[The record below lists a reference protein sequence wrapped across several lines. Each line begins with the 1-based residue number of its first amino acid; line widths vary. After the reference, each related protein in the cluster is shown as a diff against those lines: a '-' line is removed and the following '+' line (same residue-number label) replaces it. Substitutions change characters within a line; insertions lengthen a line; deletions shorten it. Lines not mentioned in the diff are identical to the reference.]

1 MAWSGVVGA
10 VEVPGPVKGATRRP
24 SGKETRRRQ
33 GVELDA
39 SIVHADRHASM
50 RRDNAI
56 LSK

>member
-1 MAWSGVVGA
+1 
-10 VEVPGPVKGATRRP
+10 VEEATRRP
-24 SGKETRRRQ
+24 SSRETRRRQ

-39 SIVHADRHASM
+39 LIIHADRRASM